1 MNIRE
6 ANHADLSFIVNAQLA
21 MAMETESLALD
32 KTVVT
37 QGVTRVLQSA
47 DLGFY
52 WLAEDGGQSVASV
65 LILKEWSDWRNGWVL
80 WIHSLYVLPDYRRK
94 GIFSMIYAALRQKV
108 QQEKDLRGLRLYVE
122 KTNQVAQQAYRA
134 VGMTDN
140 HYTLFEW
147 LKEY

>member
-1 MNIRE
+1 MTIRE
-6 ANHADLSFIVNAQLA
+6 ANAPDLMFIVQAQLS

-32 KTVVT
+32 KSVVT
-37 QGVTRVLQSA
+37 QGVRRVLQSS

-52 WLAEDGGQSVASV
+52 WLAEDAGQPVASV
-65 LILKEWSDWRNGWVL
+65 LVLKEWSDWRNGWVL

-94 GIFSMIYAALRQKV
+94 GIFSMIYDALQQKV
-108 QQEKDLRGLRLYVE
+108 QQEENLRGLRLYVE
-122 KTNQVAQQAYRA
+122 KTNLVAQQAYRA